1 MAMGVDAPVSISAM
15 GGKTSLQD
23 NRETPDTLIAS
34 YQYAGFLCTYE
45 NRLANAAPLNGK
57 RGGILFHGT
66 DGTLFIDRQGF
77 EILPESRT
85 TGAASVD
92 RTESMKVENSNNNH
106 QDHLLD
112 FIECVK
118 TRRSPRSDIE
128 IGHRSTSTALLGNIA
143 YRSGHRIEWDA
154 KNERIVG
161 DRDASRYLTR
171 DYRRPWKIQ

>member
-1 MAMGVDAPVSISAM
+1 MPSASLPAIWPFSPIARVDWGVHWLDIVHM
-15 GGKTSLQD
+15 
-23 NRETPDTLIAS
+23 
-34 YQYAGFLCTYE
+34 
-45 NRLANAAPLNGK
+45 APLNGK

-85 TGAASVD
+85 TGGALVD
-92 RTESMKVENSNNNH
+92 RTESMKVENSSNNH

-143 YRSGHRIEWDA
+143 FRST
-154 KNERIVG
+154 
-161 DRDASRYLTR
+161 ASSGTR
-171 DYRRPWKIQ
+171 RMSGSSGTATRRAT